1 LNGLHDDGKIGGTV
15 DSWKQYVK
23 SGDVVLDLAGG
34 LGGGVGVS
42 KVVKSVGKAKALKT
56 VDTQKQFI
64 DLFEKNKANNQIT
77 IGNKRLTALPIK
89 RSVVDKLKQAV
100 EKSRGEQISKLTDAQ
115 GKNFKRFQKKIPR
128 NAKENIKIY
137 KDKNGNTVFE
147 ATSPGKVL
155 GSKAVYKKTINSR
168 GNTIDYK
175 KATYDPKNQLI
186 HNKDKFNVKK

>member
-1 LNGLHDDGKIGGTV
+1 
-15 DSWKQYVK
+15 
-23 SGDVVLDLAGG
+23 